1 MIILRKKLRYVL
13 RKFTENVFNICHM
26 ILDSTL
32 VATATTIVWVLLL
45 SLACRYILVLKTA

>member
-32 VATATTIVWVLLL
+32 VATATTIVWVLLR
-45 SLACRYILVLKTA
+45 SLAVTYLS